1 MSVFKT
7 INKKTILNKHDI
19 ILIQFIHYGFI
30 NKISLSNAELNCIS
44 LLADAKEYDLSDFC
58 EYIVDKEIFSSTQ
71 TVRNSIIKME
81 KLGLVVKFGKSKKR
95 SIKINPDL
103 NIQTEGN
110 IYLNLNIYHVDTKK
124 S

>member
-1 MSVFKT
+1 MSTFKT
-7 INKKTILNKHDI
+7 INKKTILDKHNT

-30 NKISLSNAELNCIS
+30 NKINLSNAELNCIS
-44 LLADAKEYDLSDFC
+44 LLANLKEYDLSDFC
-58 EYIVDKEIFSSTQ
+58 EYIVDKEIFASTQ
-71 TVRNSIIKME
+71 TVRNSIMKME
-81 KLGLVVKFGKSKKR
+81 RLGLVIKYGKSKKR

-110 IYLNLNIYHVDTKK
+110 IYLNYNIYHVETKE